1 MAKGVEHGGRILIT
15 GFGAVSQALLPMLLE
30 HVDVPPQN
38 VTVIDFAQ
46 RKAHL
51 AEWIGNGLK
60 FVRERVTPANLARLL
75 SSHVSAGGLIVDLT
89 WSIDFFEILEWAH
102 RHDVLYVNASLE
114 SWDPSAEMQAKST
127 IEKGL
132 YGRYAQ
138 LVELAAARRDGA
150 TAVVDHGLNP
160 GLISHFVKRGLLDI
174 ASAVIR
180 ESDTP
185 RSERQELERL
195 ATDERFAELSRALGV
210 KVIHCSE
217 SDTQRSSTP
226 KSIDEFV
233 NTWSAEG
240 MWEEAIAP
248 CEMGWGTH
256 EKWLPPYAIQP
267 KTGPRNQI
275 VLPQMGMNTWIRSYV
290 PGREI
295 VGMAVTHGE
304 TFTISHALTVRKQGR
319 VVYRPTVSYAYLPSN
334 DALLSLHELRCRL
347 YEPHSRSRILTTEIV
362 DGEDAVGALIM
373 GHRYRSWWTGSVL
386 SIEAA
391 REKVP
396 HSNATAVQVASGVL
410 AGILFALRNPRRGLC
425 LPEDLPHESTLRHA
439 RPYLGRFVS
448 KPLDWS
454 PLDRFRLHYFD
465 RPDVNPDWTD
475 PWQFRNFAFRP

>member
-1 MAKGVEHGGRILIT
+1 
-15 GFGAVSQALLPMLLE
+15 
-30 HVDVPPQN
+30 
-38 VTVIDFAQ
+38 
-46 RKAHL
+46 
-51 AEWIGNGLK
+51 
-60 FVRERVTPANLARLL
+60 
-75 SSHVSAGGLIVDLT
+75 
-89 WSIDFFEILEWAH
+89 
-102 RHDVLYVNASLE
+102 VLYVNASLE

-275 VLPQMGMNTWIRSYV
+275 ILPQMGMNTWVRSYV

-304 TFTISHALTVRKQGR
+304 TFTISHALTVREQGR
-319 VVYRPTVSYAYLPSN
+319 VVYRPTVSY
-334 DALLSLHELRCRL
+334 
-347 YEPHSRSRILTTEIV
+347 
-362 DGEDAVGALIM
+362 
-373 GHRYRSWWTGSVL
+373 
-386 SIEAA
+386 
-391 REKVP
+391 
-396 HSNATAVQVASGVL
+396 
-410 AGILFALRNPRRGLC
+410 
-425 LPEDLPHESTLRHA
+425 
-439 RPYLGRFVS
+439 
-448 KPLDWS
+448 
-454 PLDRFRLHYFD
+454 
-465 RPDVNPDWTD
+465 
-475 PWQFRNFAFRP
+475 